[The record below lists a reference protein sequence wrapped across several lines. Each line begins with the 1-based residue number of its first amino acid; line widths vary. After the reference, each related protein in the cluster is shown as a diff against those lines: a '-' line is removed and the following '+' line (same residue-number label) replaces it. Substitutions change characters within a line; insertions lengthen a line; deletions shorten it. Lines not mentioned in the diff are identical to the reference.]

1 LWLFGTKTYAECI
14 SSTLSSNNI
23 LPNGTYVE
31 FDTDDYLGEI
41 DDADTNR
48 NMEEIETGENR
59 A

>member
-1 LWLFGTKTYAECI
+1 MAA
-14 SSTLSSNNI
+14 TLSANNI

-41 DDADTNR
+41 DDANTTRD
-48 NMEEIETGENR
+48 MVDVEENTQEEM